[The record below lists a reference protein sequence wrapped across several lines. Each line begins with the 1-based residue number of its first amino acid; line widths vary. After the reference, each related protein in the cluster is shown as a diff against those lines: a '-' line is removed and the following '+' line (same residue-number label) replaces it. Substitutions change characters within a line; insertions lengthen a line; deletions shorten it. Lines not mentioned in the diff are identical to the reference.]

1 MDRRVIG
8 TIEALLIGPSVS
20 RSPYLA
26 VSLDPIRHA
35 AAAAPHRIIVPLECA
50 RLALARNE
58 ITLRGLTAD
67 DCVRYLAYGGAAISP
82 DDEGAIRI
90 ACALAAIARLAGA
103 RHPMG
108 PISTHIFPI

>member
-1 MDRRVIG
+1 MDRRVVG
-8 TIEALLIGPSVS
+8 TVEALLTGPSVS
-20 RSPYLA
+20 RSRYLA
-26 VSLDPIRHA
+26 VSLNPIWHG

-50 RLALARNE
+50 RLALGRQE

-90 ACALAAIARLAGA
+90 ACALAAIARLAGVG
-103 RHPMG
+103 RPMG
-108 PISTHIFPI
+108 PISSQLFPI